1 MNLLQRLRGPRL
13 GTKLFLLGLAL
24 LVVPWL
30 SYQQLADMEDYLVNS
45 QQNTQLLTAKSIAT
59 LFNGREDLF
68 NDLPLN
74 LEDFE
79 PLFAH
84 PLSNTIRL
92 DGTADEWDEE
102 LRDEYLS
109 FGSPANAA
117 GDRQDGN
124 FRLLLGER
132 AGQLYVHLAINDDV
146 LVERDPE
153 VLRLDNADHVRLEFI
168 QNNGED
174 ARLALV
180 LQNNRVSGFMMDED
194 WRFAATG
201 SAENR
206 IQGAVIRG
214 DGSTLIEFRFPLE
227 LLGSRRFFGLTWV
240 DVDDVET
247 RAVVS
252 TTQTLPT
259 TGKQNFDLV
268 VLRSPEVRNII
279 QGLGFSGARILV
291 IDAEKRVRAETGT
304 IQFDPPENVS
314 RDWTHDLYV
323 MLDGFRQWIES
334 VYYRFYPEDASEPAT
349 ADANFDRAITSS
361 LLGEP
366 IPLRSRLDDAREI
379 IIAAHPI
386 ISDDAVIGTIVVEQN
401 IKDILSFQESAL
413 EEVVAISILSLLGLF
428 VALLGFA
435 GRLAWRIRNLRREA
449 SAAID
454 PYGRL
459 RTNELQSEMYAGDEI
474 GDLARSVSNVLSR
487 LHRHNTFLENMPRTL
502 RHEINNPLNTLSTSL
517 QNLAEEYPNVAH
529 SKYLDS
535 AKRGVHRI
543 GSIVQNLADAANL
556 EDALETEELEAVDIG
571 ELLEN
576 YVSNCRLVHPN
587 AVFTYRGPDTP
598 AIAEVS
604 DFRIEQLLDKIL
616 DNAVDFHRPGTSI
629 RVQLDCFRDQ
639 LQITVANRGP
649 TLPEEVEKSVFD
661 SMVSHRGQQNR
672 LHFGLG
678 LYVVRIIAEY
688 HGGFVRAMNLAD
700 GSGVAVVVQLPRLE
714 QASPIVA
721 DRIASAG

>member
-1 MNLLQRLRGPRL
+1 MNFWQRLRGPRL

-30 SYQQLADMEDYLVNS
+30 SYQQLADMEGFLVQS
-45 QQNTQLLTAKSIAT
+45 QSQTQLLTAKSIAT

-68 NDLPLN
+68 NDLPVN
-74 LEDFE
+74 LDDFE

-84 PLSNTIRL
+84 PIANSIRL
-92 DGTADEWDEE
+92 DGLADEWDSEV
-102 LRDEYLS
+102 LDEYLT
-109 FGSPANAA
+109 FGSESGSAD
-117 GDRQDGN
+117 GD

-132 AGQLYVHLAINDDV
+132 ADQLYVHLIV
-146 LVERDPE
+146 RDNNFIARDTE
-153 VLRLDNADHVRLEFI
+153 YLRLDNADHVRLDFI

-174 ARLALV
+174 GRMTLV
-180 LQNNRVSGFMMDED
+180 LQDGRVSGFFMDEE

-206 IQGAVIRG
+206 IQGAVARE
-214 DGSTLIEFRFPLE
+214 GSTTQIEFRFPLE
-227 LLGSRRFFGLTWV
+227 LLGSRRFFGLTWI
-240 DVDDVET
+240 DVDDPVS
-247 RAVVS
+247 RDVNS
-252 TTQTLPT
+252 TTRTLPT
-259 TGKQNFDLV
+259 AGKQSFDLV

-291 IDAEKRVRAETGT
+291 IDAEKRVRAETGS
-304 IQFDPPENVS
+304 IQFDPPEQAQQE
-314 RDWTHDLYV
+314 WTHLIYTQI
-323 MLDGFRQWIES
+323 DGFRRWVETL
-334 VYYRFYPEDASEPAT
+334 YFAAYPDALDSPTTPDSNA
-349 ADANFDRAITSS
+349 DRAIASA
-361 LLGEP
+361 LMGEP
-366 IPLRSRLDDAREI
+366 IYMRSALDDSREI
-379 IIAAHPI
+379 ILAAHPI
-386 ISDDAVIGTIVVEQN
+386 VSDDAVIGTVVVEQN
-401 IKDILSFQESAL
+401 INDILSFQESAL
-413 EEVVAISILSLLGLF
+413 EEVVTVSVLSLLGLF

-459 RTNELQSEMYAGDEI
+459 RTNELQNEMYAGDEI

-517 QNLAEEYPNVAH
+517 QNLAEEVPAVAH

-556 EDALETEELEAVDIG
+556 EDALESEELETLDLG

-576 YVSNCRLVHPN
+576 YVSNCRLVHPE
-587 AVFTYRGPDTP
+587 AQFTYRGPDTP

-616 DNAVDFHRPGTSI
+616 DNAVDFHRPDTSI
-629 RVQLDCFRDQ
+629 RVQLDVFRDQ
-639 LQITVANRGP
+639 LQISVANRGP
-649 TLPEEVEKSVFD
+649 TLPEAVEKSVFD

-700 GSGVAVVVQLPRLE
+700 GSGVAVIVQLPRVE
-714 QASPIVA
+714 NEKPIVA
-721 DRIASAG
+721 DRVVSAG